1 MAQRNTFR
9 DDEDLEEKINMRDL
23 ARVGVYLKPYMAR
36 VVWILIVVAAMGCIN
51 VVEPYLTKIMIDSVI
66 PAKNLALLG
75 IITNE
80 QKRTVDEYAIK
91 LRQAK
96 YYLSEKG
103 HDLTEAL
110 AIARRYVQTF
120 GVEIIYVDY
129 LQLQYVTDRRTET
142 RSRELGTISKSWKE
156 FSQDAD
162 VPVVLISQLGRQALD
177 SKTAEAEHGYGSYE
191 VAQDADNYLTLK
203 DKSADEIAEAGIEKG
218 NKIMNISKNRMGEKS
233 VLIDIYSGGANYRM
247 MEV

>member
-1 MAQRNTFR
+1 MYQS
-9 DDEDLEEKINMRDL
+9 
-23 ARVGVYLKPYMAR
+23 VYLDKSVLWFTLEMDKDRMTYR
-36 VVWILIVVAAMGCIN
+36 NLSILSG
-51 VVEPYLTKIMIDSVI
+51 IDCTDLMTG
-66 PAKNLALLG
+66 N
-75 IITNE
+75 ITNE

-177 SKTAEAEHGYGSYE
+177 SKLQKQNMDMAHMRLRRM
-191 VAQDADNYLTLK
+191 LTIILH
-203 DKSADEIAEAGIEKG
+203 
-218 NKIMNISKNRMGEKS
+218 
-233 VLIDIYSGGANYRM
+233 
-247 MEV
+247 